1 MTMLQKVFYKTSE
14 RTLKCKK
21 TFFAVI
27 FLFSVYLKYE
37 HGKGL
42 HQVNFWIETQASTDE

>member
-14 RTLKCKK
+14 RTLKYKK
-21 TFFAVI
+21 TFFAVV

-37 HGKGL
+37 YGKRV
-42 HQVNFWIETQASTDE
+42 H